1 MKTINS
7 ERDSIDTA
15 LAVAPVAINNLTLA
29 YNAESG
35 TIGSRIGIQGQLWD
49 ADGFLCAIVQQ
60 SQMPQVSKDLACT
73 IFEQLLEP
81 VENNIPAIP
90 GGKQG
95 REAGRQGRRHGRR
108 QRGPDPGGRDPG
120 GRDPGALHL
129 RRHAHDDRAAGRW
142 LMSRL
147 ARWLVLLVAAA
158 LLLTSCKFDGAYDL
172 PLPGGP
178 VDADDAITVTAEFE
192 DILNIVPK
200 SPVMVDDVTVGEVT
214 EVERVGWHAKITMIV
229 RKDVDLPDNAIAE
242 IRQVSLLGE
251 KYVALEPPA
260 EGASDDRL
268 GDGDKIPLSATGRN
282 PEVEEVLGALSFLL
296 SGGGV
301 AQLGTITREL
311 NKAMDGREENLRH
324 LLASLTDVVGTL
336 DDQKDDI
343 IRAMES
349 VNNLTA
355 TLNREK
361 QTVTGA
367 LDVAG
372 PAIKVLADQHD
383 ELIAMLSALDRL
395 GVVGTRVIS
404 ASKDDLLKSLA
415 HLEPVLSE
423 LRAAGDKLAPGLNL
437 LISFPFPKEASEIV
451 RGDYANTSIR
461 ADINLENFLPAG
473 TPDPGHPH
481 PGHPDTGSPAGR

>member
-1 MKTINS
+1 
-7 ERDSIDTA
+7 
-15 LAVAPVAINNLTLA
+15 
-29 YNAESG
+29 
-35 TIGSRIGIQGQLWD
+35 
-49 ADGFLCAIVQQ
+49 
-60 SQMPQVSKDLACT
+60 
-73 IFEQLLEP
+73 
-81 VENNIPAIP
+81 
-90 GGKQG
+90 
-95 REAGRQGRRHGRR
+95 
-108 QRGPDPGGRDPG
+108 
-120 GRDPGALHL
+120 
-129 RRHAHDDRAAGRW
+129 
-142 LMSRL
+142 MSRL
-147 ARWLVLLVAAA
+147 ARSLVLLVVAT

-260 EGASDDRL
+260 EGAAEERL

-301 AQLGTITREL
+301 AQLGTITKEL
-311 NKAMDGREENLRH
+311 NKAMEGREENLRH

-336 DDQKDDI
+336 DDQKADI

-349 VNNLTA
+349 VSNLTE

-367 LDVAG
+367 LDAAG

-383 ELIAMLSALDRL
+383 ELIGMLTALDRL
-395 GVVGTRVIS
+395 GVVGTRVIG

-415 HLEPVLSE
+415 HLKPVLSR
-423 LRAAGDKLAPGLNL
+423 LRAAGDNLAPGLNL

-473 TPDPGHPH
+473 TPIPEIPI
-481 PGHPDTGSPAGR
+481 PEIPTPEIPPAGEILNDVQKCLQSLDITSRACQKVLADLDLLTSLRKKCQKDKFRTNPVCTVLNAVPDVPLDELGDLLGGLLGGLGLGRATPSNPTPPNPSTRALYGGTP